1 MFVAFFFKSFIM
13 QSTLSL
19 QHLAPLSAGCP
30 AGHTAKVEYRFS
42 IFEGTNK
49 GLGKAPESTIN
60 RVNSFNL
67 SSFLSNFPENLTLDS
82 TQKKILGIFWLL
94 FK

>member
-1 MFVAFFFKSFIM
+1 MFVAFFFLIFYHAKHP
-13 QSTLSL
+13 LSH

-67 SSFLSNFPENLTLDS
+67 SSFPSNFPENLTLDS
-82 TQKKILGIFWLL
+82 TQKKTLGIF
-94 FK
+94 

>member
-1 MFVAFFFKSFIM
+1 MCNVCSIFFFLIFYHAKHP
-13 QSTLSL
+13 LSL

-67 SSFLSNFPENLTLDS
+67 SSFPSNFPENLTLDS
-82 TQKKILGIFWLL
+82 TQKKTLGIF
-94 FK
+94 